1 MEKDNDSFEIKPP
14 VFTDPGDALIDH
26 VSMTWKVV
34 SGVGAGLENLGN
46 TCYLNSTLQ
55 CLTYTPPLAN
65 YFRSK
70 QHSQYC
76 LQKDFC
82 MLCLMQDH
90 VLKTLTNSGK
100 VIKPIHM
107 LQIASHFTPGCQEDA
122 HEFLRYTME
131 AMQTVMGGP
140 WRRRAG
146 PSCTCMY
153 FSHVFLF
160 LLQQADTLVKALEL
174 YTKPEIL
181 SGDNAYMC
189 SSCNMK
195 VTASKGLSIDS
206 ASNILT
212 LCLSRF
218 DIFTGGKVTK
228 YVAYPEHLNLRPYMS
243 QNTRE
248 PIIYSLYAVL
258 VHAGSSCHSGHYY
271 CYIKASDGQWYEM
284 NDSTVRPATV
294 SEVLKQ
300 QAYLLFYTRYVCF
313 L

>member
-107 LQIASHFTPGCQEDA
+107 LRQLKKIASHFTPGCQEDA

-131 AMQTVMGGP
+131 AMQT
-140 WRRRAG
+140 A
-146 PSCTCMY
+146 CMNGRDT
-153 FSHVFLF
+153 
-160 LLQQADTLVKALEL
+160 LLKKIPRIKCKDTSDTLVKALEL

-228 YVAYPEHLNLRPYMS
+228 QGEGNQR
-243 QNTRE
+243 QNMGEKTR
-248 PIIYSLYAVL
+248 L
-258 VHAGSSCHSGHYY
+258 
-271 CYIKASDGQWYEM
+271 W
-284 NDSTVRPATV
+284 
-294 SEVLKQ
+294 
-300 QAYLLFYTRYVCF
+300 
-313 L
+313 